1 MSESAD
7 GNEGEGGNPKESN
20 AVVKIF
26 MDQS

>member
-7 GNEGEGGNPKESN
+7 GNEGDGGNLKEN
-20 AVVKIF
+20 NVVVKIF